1 MKKIKPVYSSQD
13 IPLGL
18 SMAMAQ
24 NTLAFDTF
32 AKLTPAQKQKLIKDS
47 SAAATPGEMQQLV
60 DNMTDEHSL
69 DNRTGNSSFL

>member
-69 DNRTGNSSFL
+69 ENHTGNSSFL

>member
-69 DNRTGNSSFL
+69 DNHTGNCSFL

>member
-47 SAAATPGEMQQLV
+47 SAASTPGEMQQLV
-60 DNMTDEHSL
+60 DNMTDEYSL
-69 DNRTGNSSFL
+69 DNHTGNSSFL

>member
-47 SAAATPGEMQQLV
+47 SAASTPDEMQQLV

-69 DNRTGNSSFL
+69 DNHTGNSSFL

>member
-32 AKLTPAQKQKLIKDS
+32 AKLTPAQKQKLLKDS
-47 SAAATPGEMQQLV
+47 SAASTAGEMQQLV
-60 DNMTDEHSL
+60 DNMTHEHSL

>member
-69 DNRTGNSSFL
+69 DNHTGNSSFL

>member
-69 DNRTGNSSFL
+69 DNHTGNSSCL

>member
-47 SAAATPGEMQQLV
+47 SAASTPGEMQQLV

-69 DNRTGNSSFL
+69 DNHTGNSSFL

>member
-1 MKKIKPVYSSQD
+1 
-13 IPLGL
+13 
-18 SMAMAQ
+18 MAMAQ

-69 DNRTGNSSFL
+69 DNHTGNSSFL

>member
-47 SAAATPGEMQQLV
+47 SAASTPGEMQQLV

-69 DNRTGNSSFL
+69 DNHTGNSNFL

>member
-47 SAAATPGEMQQLV
+47 SAASTPCEMQQLV

>member
-47 SAAATPGEMQQLV
+47 SAASTPGEMQQLV

>member
-1 MKKIKPVYSSQD
+1 MKKINPVYSPQD

-32 AKLTPAQKQKLIKDS
+32 ARLSAAQKKQLIKDS
-47 SAAATPGEMQQLV
+47 SMASDPQQMKQLV
-60 DNMTDEHSL
+60 DRMTAMTPDDDTAVGSQ
-69 DNRTGNSSFL
+69 FL